1 MRRLAHAEG
10 VARQVVRVADVVHA
24 ASSVPKVLRLPTMP
38 PTEMPPKL
46 TPW

>member
-1 MRRLAHAEG
+1 VG
-10 VARQVVRVADVVHA
+10 VAEVVDAG
-24 ASSVPKVLRLPTMP
+24 SIVPKVLRLPTMP